1 MYFCPKCNFSLNIIN
16 NISNPFITN
25 IENVDDFL
33 DLVESN
39 NMEGVIKIN
48 FSKKDMLSNKNFK
61 NKNKEDS
68 KELLKL
74 YDNLSLD
81 SSKNAFF
88 ICNNC
93 NYHTTLNSGTI
104 IFRTILNE
112 DQVDD
117 KTLVKKRTIDSTLP
131 RTKDFICPNQ
141 KCETNKNF
149 NDKNRE
155 AVFYRPESNNYKIKY
170 VCCVCKLSWSPYF
183 KLNTSK

>member
-33 DLVESN
+33 DLIESN

-48 FSKKDMLSNKNFK
+48 FSKKELLSNKKFK
-61 NKNKEDS
+61 SKSKEDS

-131 RTKDFICPNQ
+131 RTKDFICPN
-141 KCETNKNF
+141 KSCKVSNK
-149 NDKNRE
+149 DKE
-155 AVFYRPESNNYKIKY
+155 AIFYRPFKNSYNLKY
-170 VCCVCKLSWSPYF
+170 VCCNCETTWDP
-183 KLNTSK
+183 